1 MSRKHLHGRS
11 PFRSVVF
18 LAVLLMPLLI
28 GGASW
33 AQSPPCALSKT
44 SPSVTICTP
53 ANNAVVTS
61 PFAVIAGTT
70 DTSHPVTAM
79 KIYLDNVSVYSVKT
93 NTLNTPVTA
102 SVGTHHLTVQAWD
115 SSGKVFKQSE
125 TITVSSSPS
134 APTASIGASPAT
146 IIQGQSTTL
155 SWSSTGATSAQINDG
170 IGTVATSGGVT
181 VSPAATTT
189 YTITV
194 TGAGGTATA
203 QATVTVTTASPAV
216 SIGANPTAIASGQSS
231 VLTATATNATGVVIT
246 DNLDSATYPLAAT
259 GGSVTLSPTAT
270 TIYTVTATGAG
281 NQTATATVTVTVSA
295 SATETSINHV
305 VFMLQENRTFDTYFG
320 MLNPYRKTNG
330 WAIGD
335 DGKEYDVDGIDDKLT
350 TLTNVNDEKT
360 VFGLFK
366 LATACIDDLSSDW
379 LASYGDVSRYNF
391 TTTRKILMDGFVHTA
406 ENYAKSCQGGKCG
419 SGNLTDDLVG
429 QRTMGYYDEQFLNY
443 YYYMASQFA
452 VSDRW
457 FSPVSAKSTPNRIA
471 TMTGGTTQGL
481 VQDPFV
487 NDNLPALAIPTIFSE
502 LAKAHVSWKIY
513 YSAIN
518 AAYVPDTTY
527 TDFTE
532 SGQYLY
538 TAATPGVCSA
548 TTTPSK
554 QATGDPTN
562 HFCIDTTHIAPISQY
577 FTDVANG
584 TLPSFAFIETNYGH
598 SDEHPGSGQSILN
611 GQAQVAKIVGALMS
625 SPSWHDSVFFLSYD
639 EGGGPYDHVPP
650 VPGHTNMNTDAV
662 LGVTTDIS
670 SIAVNPDSYFPCAAP
685 ISSTTGLPTPTTH
698 CDLVNHGTF
707 ADPGYNP
714 GDAAAV
720 NGFAAQL
727 GFRLPNIIISPF
739 TRRHYVSHTP
749 MDHTAVIKFV
759 ENRFI
764 GPSAHLTNRDA
775 AQPNLLEFFDF
786 NNIPWATPPAAPP
799 APVTGL
805 PCTPAT
811 MQ

>member
-1 MSRKHLHGRS
+1 MLL
-11 PFRSVVF
+11 
-18 LAVLLMPLLI
+18 LAA
-28 GGASW
+28 GTSW
-33 AQSPPCALSKT
+33 AQSLPCKLSTT
-44 SPSVTICTP
+44 SPSVTVCAP
-53 ANNAVVTS
+53 ANNAIVTS
-61 PFAVIAGTT
+61 PFQVIAGTT
-70 DTSHPVTAM
+70 DTSHPVTSM
-79 KIYLDNVSVYSVKT
+79 RIYLDNVSVYSVKT

-102 SVGTHHLTVQAWD
+102 TAGTHHLTVQAWD
-115 SSGKVFKQSE
+115 SAGTVFKQSE
-125 TITVSSSPS
+125 TITVSSSVI
-134 APTASIGASPAT
+134 APTASIGASPTT
-146 IIQGQSTTL
+146 IIQGQNATL
-155 SWSSTGATSAQINDG
+155 SWSSTGAISAQINNG
-170 IGTVATSGGVT
+170 PGAVATSGSVV
-181 VSPAATTT
+181 VSPTVTTT
-189 YTITV
+189 YTLTV

-203 QATVTVTTASPAV
+203 QATVTVTSNAPAASIA
-216 SIGANPTAIASGQSS
+216 ANPTTIASGQSS
-231 VLTATATNATGVVIT
+231 TLTVTAANATSVVIT
-246 DNLDSATYPLAAT
+246 DNLDSTKYALANT
-259 GGSVTLSPTAT
+259 GGTVTLSPTAT
-270 TIYTVTATGAG
+270 TIYTVTATGT
-281 NQTATATVTVTVSA
+281 NSQTVTAMVTVTVSA
-295 SATETSINHV
+295 SVTETSINHV

-350 TLTNVNDEKT
+350 KLTNVNDEGT
-360 VFGLFK
+360 VFGPFK
-366 LATACIDDLSSDW
+366 FATACIDDLSSDW

-419 SGNLTDDLVG
+419 SGNLTDDLIG
-429 QRTMGYYDEQFLNY
+429 KRAMGYYDEQFLNY

-471 TMTGGTTQGL
+471 TLTGGTTQGL

-487 NDNLPALAIPTIFSE
+487 NDKLSALTIPTIFSE
-502 LAKAHVSWKIY
+502 LTKAHVSWKIY
-513 YSAIN
+513 YSALN

-538 TAATPGVCSA
+538 TAATSGVCSA

-584 TLPSFAFIETNYGH
+584 TLPSFALIETNFGH

-611 GQAQVAKIVGALMS
+611 GQAEVATIVNALMS

-639 EGGGPYDHVPP
+639 EGGGPFDHVPP
-650 VPGHTNMNTDAV
+650 VPGHTNINTDAA

-670 SIAVNPDSYFPCAAP
+670 SIAVNADSYFPCAAP
-685 ISSTTGLPTPTTH
+685 ISTTTGLPTPTTN
-698 CDLVNHGTF
+698 CDLVSHGTF

-727 GFRLPNIIISPF
+727 GFRVPNIIISPF

-764 GPSAHLTNRDA
+764 SPSANLTNRDA
-775 AQPNLLEFFDF
+775 AQPSLLEFFDF
-786 NNIPWATPPAAPP
+786 TNIPWATPPAAPP
-799 APVTGL
+799 VPVTGL

-811 MQ
+811 M

>member
-102 SVGTHHLTVQAWD
+102 SVGTHHFTVQAWD

-146 IIQGQSTTL
+146 IIQGQSTAL

-170 IGTVATSGGVT
+170 IGTVTTSGGVT

-231 VLTATATNATGVVIT
+231 VLTATATNATGVVIA
-246 DNLDSATYPLAAT
+246 DNLDRATYPLAAT

-330 WAIGD
+330 WALGD

-366 LATACIDDLSSDW
+366 FATACIDDLSSDW

-391 TTTRKILMDGFVHTA
+391 TTARKILMDGFVHTA

-429 QRTMGYYDEQFLNY
+429 QRAMGYYDEQFLNY

-670 SIAVNPDSYFPCAAP
+670 SIAVNADSYFPCAAP

>member
-1 MSRKHLHGRS
+1 
-11 PFRSVVF
+11 
-18 LAVLLMPLLI
+18 
-28 GGASW
+28 
-33 AQSPPCALSKT
+33 
-44 SPSVTICTP
+44 
-53 ANNAVVTS
+53 
-61 PFAVIAGTT
+61 
-70 DTSHPVTAM
+70 
-79 KIYLDNVSVYSVKT
+79 
-93 NTLNTPVTA
+93 
-102 SVGTHHLTVQAWD
+102 
-115 SSGKVFKQSE
+115 
-125 TITVSSSPS
+125 
-134 APTASIGASPAT
+134 
-146 IIQGQSTTL
+146 
-155 SWSSTGATSAQINDG
+155 
-170 IGTVATSGGVT
+170 
-181 VSPAATTT
+181 
-189 YTITV
+189 
-194 TGAGGTATA
+194 
-203 QATVTVTTASPAV
+203 
-216 SIGANPTAIASGQSS
+216 
-231 VLTATATNATGVVIT
+231 
-246 DNLDSATYPLAAT
+246 
-259 GGSVTLSPTAT
+259 
-270 TIYTVTATGAG
+270 
-281 NQTATATVTVTVSA
+281 
-295 SATETSINHV
+295 
-305 VFMLQENRTFDTYFG
+305 
-320 MLNPYRKTNG
+320 
-330 WAIGD
+330 
-335 DGKEYDVDGIDDKLT
+335 
-350 TLTNVNDEKT
+350 
-360 VFGLFK
+360 
-366 LATACIDDLSSDW
+366 
-379 LASYGDVSRYNF
+379 
-391 TTTRKILMDGFVHTA
+391 
-406 ENYAKSCQGGKCG
+406 
-419 SGNLTDDLVG
+419 
-429 QRTMGYYDEQFLNY
+429 
-443 YYYMASQFA
+443 MASQFA

-471 TMTGGTTQGL
+471 TLTGGTTQGL

-487 NDNLPALAIPTIFSE
+487 NDKLSALAIPTIFSE

-518 AAYVPDTTY
+518 AAYVPDTSY

-548 TTTPSK
+548 TTTPSQ

-639 EGGGPYDHVPP
+639 EGGGPFDHVPP

-670 SIAVNPDSYFPCAAP
+670 SIAVNADSYFPCAAP

-698 CDLVNHGTF
+698 CDLMSHGTF

-727 GFRLPNIIISPF
+727 GFRVPNIIISPF
-739 TRRHYVSHTP
+739 TRRHYVSHIP

-764 GPSAHLTNRDA
+764 GPSAQLTNRDA
-775 AQPNLLEFFDF
+775 AQPNLLDFFDF
-786 NNIPWATPPAAPP
+786 NNIPWATPPAPVT
-799 APVTGL
+799 PVTGL

>member
-1 MSRKHLHGRS
+1 MSRRHLHNRF
-11 PFRSVVF
+11 PRSVVF
-18 LAVLLMPLLI
+18 LVGLLAPLLA
-28 GGASW
+28 GVSSW
-33 AQSPPCALSKT
+33 AQSPSCTLSTT
-44 SPSVTICTP
+44 SPSVTVCTP
-53 ANNAVVTS
+53 ANSAVVTS
-61 PFAVIAGTT
+61 PFQVTAGTT
-70 DTSHPVTAM
+70 DSGHTVTAM
-79 KIYLDNVSVYSVKT
+79 KIYLDSVSVYSAKA
-93 NTLNTPVTA
+93 NTLSAPVTA
-102 SVGTHHLTVQAWD
+102 PVGAHHLTVQAWD
-115 SSGKVFKQSE
+115 SAGNVFKQSE

-134 APTASIGASPAT
+134 APTVSIGVSPST
-146 IIQGQSTTL
+146 IIGGQSSTL
-155 SWSSTGATSAQINDG
+155 SWSSTGATSAQIDNS
-170 IGTVATSGGVT
+170 IGTVATSGSVT
-181 VSPAATTT
+181 VSPTTTTT

-194 TGAGGTATA
+194 VGTGGTTTA
-203 QATVTVTTASPAV
+203 QTTVTVTSGSPSV
-216 SIGANPTAIASGQSS
+216 SITANPTTVASGQSS
-231 VLTATATNATGVVIT
+231 TLTITATNATSVVIT
-246 DNLDSATYPLAAT
+246 DNLDSTKHTLAAT
-259 GGSVTLSPTAT
+259 GGSVTLSPAAT

-281 NQTATATVTVTVSA
+281 NQVVTAQATVAVSA
-295 SATETSINHV
+295 GATETSINHV
-305 VFMLQENRTFDTYFG
+305 IFMLQENRTFDTYFG
-320 MLNPYRKTNG
+320 MLNPYRKMNG

-335 DGKEYDVDGIDDKLT
+335 DNNEYDVDGIDDKLT
-350 TLTNVNDEKT
+350 KLTNVNDAGT

-366 LATACIDDLSSDW
+366 FATACIDDLSSDW
-379 LASYGDVSRYNF
+379 LASYGDVDRYNF
-391 TTTRKILMDGFVHTA
+391 TTARKILTDGFVHTA

-429 QRTMGYYDEQFLNY
+429 QRAMGYYDEQFLNY

-487 NDNLPALAIPTIFSE
+487 NDNLSALAIPTIFSE
-502 LAKAHVSWKIY
+502 LSKAHVSWKIY
-513 YSAIN
+513 YSALN
-518 AAYVPDTTY
+518 GTYVPETTY

-532 SGQYLY
+532 SGQYIY
-538 TAATPGVCSA
+538 TATTPGVCSA

-562 HFCIDTTHIAPISQY
+562 HFCIDTTHIAPIGQY

-584 TLPSFAFIETNYGH
+584 TLPSFGFIETNYGH
-598 SDEHPGSGQSILN
+598 SDEHPGSGQSILT
-611 GQAQVAKIVGALMS
+611 GQAVVAKIANALMS

-650 VPGHTNMNTDAV
+650 VPGHTNINTDAA

-670 SIAVNPDSYFPCAAP
+670 SIAVNADSYFPCAAP
-685 ISSTTGLPTPTTH
+685 ISSTTGLPTATTH
-698 CDLVNHGTF
+698 CDLVSHGSY

-720 NGFAAQL
+720 DGFAAQL

-775 AQPNLLEFFDF
+775 AQPSLLEFFDF
-786 NNIPWATPPAAPP
+786 TNIPWATPPAPVT
-799 APVTGL
+799 PVTGL

>member
-170 IGTVATSGGVT
+170 IGTVTTSGGVT

-429 QRTMGYYDEQFLNY
+429 QRAMGYYDEQFLNY

-670 SIAVNPDSYFPCAAP
+670 SIAVNADSYFPCAAP